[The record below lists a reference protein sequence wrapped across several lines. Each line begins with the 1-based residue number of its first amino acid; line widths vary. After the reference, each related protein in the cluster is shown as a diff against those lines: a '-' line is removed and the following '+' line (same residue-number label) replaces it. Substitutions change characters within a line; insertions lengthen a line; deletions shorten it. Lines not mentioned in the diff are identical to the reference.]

1 MPPRPPRNDDKPPTA
16 PLTQKQED
24 LLIELFVQLS
34 VADRRKVIKFCRD
47 LRKASRKPT
56 R

>member
-1 MPPRPPRNDDKPPTA
+1 MPRTEDDDPPRPA

-24 LLIELFVQLS
+24 LLIELFIQLS
-34 VADRRKVIKFCRD
+34 VAERRKAIKYMRD
-47 LRKASRKPT
+47 LRKPARK